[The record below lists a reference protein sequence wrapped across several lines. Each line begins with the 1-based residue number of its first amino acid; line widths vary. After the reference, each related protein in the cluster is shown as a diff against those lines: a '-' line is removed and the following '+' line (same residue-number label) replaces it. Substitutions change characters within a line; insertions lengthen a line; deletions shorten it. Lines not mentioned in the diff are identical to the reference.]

1 MRIKEI
7 NIKGLF
13 GMFDHDISLNL
24 ENHITIIYGING
36 IGKTM
41 FFKILDCFFNSKF
54 SQLVKKPFEELN
66 IHYNDNS
73 FFKLS
78 NEKSKFFIYFFDKKG
93 KKEYTFDLSKYKD
106 NKNDLRIPKELE
118 RMLPVYKIDTD
129 RYIFHETNEVYTYEE
144 LINRFSDM
152 LPTES
157 LKRAVKIKNIKE
169 LEKLIRQ
176 LKLYFIETQRLIK
189 FNPYYRRN
197 ISSHSSMNIRRQ
209 QSNFKIDTVKNY
221 SEDLSRIIQEKHN
234 EYSRLSEKLEL
245 SLGKRLMNK
254 KIETIITNIQ
264 ELKKENKKLEKSRN
278 EFKSVGLF
286 EDAIEEKFNI
296 PDDIDTLTHAVL
308 SVNIH
313 DMKEK
318 LKIFDEL
325 YAKLNI
331 FLDILNNKR
340 FSYKQISI
348 HPRKGFVFKNA
359 NEKPLEV
366 TDLSS
371 GEQHEIVM
379 FYELLFRVPETSLV
393 LIDEPEISLH
403 IAWQKDFLNDMS
415 EIVKIRNFD
424 ILIATHSPSIIDGN
438 WNLTVELQKQQ

>member
-13 GMFDHDISLNL
+13 GMFDHNISLNL

-41 FFKILDCFFNSKF
+41 FFNILDCFFNAKF
-54 SQLVKKPFEELN
+54 SQLVTKPFDELY
-66 IHYNDNS
+66 IYYDNSS

-78 NEKSKFFIYFFDKKG
+78 NNKSKFRIDFFNSNG
-93 KKEYTFDLSKYKD
+93 QEELTCDLSKYKD
-106 NKNDLRIPKELE
+106 NKKNLHIIREIKH
-118 RMLPVYKIDTD
+118 RLPISKLDSD
-129 RYIFHETNEVYTYEE
+129 RYIFHETGEIFTYEE
-144 LINRFSDM
+144 VINRFSDI
-152 LPTES
+152 LPSELLEKTVRIE
-157 LKRAVKIKNIKE
+157 NIKE
-169 LEKLIRQ
+169 LKKLITQ

-189 FNPYYRRN
+189 FNSDYQNRL
-197 ISSHSSMNIRRQ
+197 SHSKMIRSRQ
-209 QSNFKIDTVKNY
+209 LNFKIDTVKNY
-221 SEDLSRIIQEKHN
+221 SEELAQIIQEKHN
-234 EYSRLSEKLEL
+234 EYSRRSDELEL
-245 SLGKRLMNK
+245 SLGKRLMK
-254 KIETIITNIQ
+254 KEVETISDIQ
-264 ELKKENKKLEKSRN
+264 KLKEENKKLEKIRN
-278 EFKSVGLF
+278 DFKAVGLL
-286 EDAIEEKFNI
+286 ENLREEKFII
-296 PDDIDTLTHAVL
+296 PDNIDDLTKAVL
-308 SVNIH
+308 SVNIQ

-325 YAKLNI
+325 YVKLNI

-359 NEKPLEV
+359 NGKPLKV
-366 TDLSS
+366 TELSS

-379 FYELLFRVPETSLV
+379 FYELLFKVPGTSLV

-403 IAWQKDFLNDMS
+403 IAWQKEFLDDMS

-438 WNLTVELQKQQ
+438 WDLTVELKKS

>member
-13 GMFDHDISLNL
+13 SMFNHDISLNL

-41 FFKILDCFFNSKF
+41 FFKILDCFFNAKF

-73 FFKLS
+73 SLKLS
-78 NEKSKFFIYFFDKKG
+78 NSDTKFIIDFYNKNG
-93 KKEYTFDLSKYKD
+93 QKEHTFDLSKYKD
-106 NKNDLRIPKELE
+106 NKKNLRIVREIE
-118 RMLPVYKIDTD
+118 RMLPISKIDAD
-129 RYIFHETNEVYTYEE
+129 RYILHETNEVYTYEE
-144 LINRFSDM
+144 LINRFSDS
-152 LPTES
+152 LPNE
-157 LKRAVKIKNIKE
+157 LLERAVRIDNINK
-169 LEKLIRQ
+169 LKKLISQ

-189 FNPYYRRN
+189 FNHEYRN
-197 ISSHSSMNIRRQ
+197 IPSHSRIIRNRQ
-209 QSNFKIDTVKNY
+209 TNFKIDTVKNY
-221 SEDLSRIIQEKHN
+221 SEELAQIIQEKHS
-234 EYSRLSEKLEL
+234 EYSRRSDELEL
-245 SLGKRLMNK
+245 SLGKRLMK
-254 KIETIITNIQ
+254 KEVETISDIQ
-264 ELKKENKKLEKSRN
+264 KLKEENKKLEEIRN
-278 EFKSVGLF
+278 DFKAVGLLENLK
-286 EDAIEEKFNI
+286 EDKFDIPNNI
-296 PDDIDTLTHAVL
+296 DDLTKAVL
-308 SVNIH
+308 SVNIQ

-325 YAKLNI
+325 YIKLNI

-348 HPRKGFVFKNA
+348 HPKKGFVFKNA

-366 TDLSS
+366 TELSS

-379 FYELLFRVPETSLV
+379 FYELLFKVPETSLV

-403 IAWQKDFLNDMS
+403 MAWQKEFLDDMA

-438 WNLTVELQKQQ
+438 WNLTVELKKA

>member
-106 NKNDLRIPKELE
+106 NKNDLRIPK
-118 RMLPVYKIDTD
+118 D
-129 RYIFHETNEVYTYEE
+129 
-144 LINRFSDM
+144 NRFSDM

>member
-13 GMFDHDISLNL
+13 GMFDHDISLNMK
-24 ENHITIIYGING
+24 NHITIIYGING

-41 FFKILDCFFNSKF
+41 FFKILDCFFNAKF

-66 IHYNDNS
+66 IHYDDNS
-73 FFKLS
+73 FFELS
-78 NEKSKFFIYFFDKKG
+78 NKNSKFIIDFYNKKG
-93 KKEYTFDLSKYKD
+93 QKEYTFDLSKYKD
-106 NKNDLRIPKELE
+106 IKKNLRIIREIE
-118 RMLPVYKIDTD
+118 HILPISKIDSN
-129 RYIFHETNEVYTYEE
+129 RYIFHETNEVFTYEE
-144 LINRFSDM
+144 LINRFSDI
-152 LPTES
+152 LPNE
-157 LKRAVKIKNIKE
+157 LLERAVRIENIKE
-169 LEKLIRQ
+169 LKKLITQ

-189 FNPYYRRN
+189 FNSNYIN
-197 ISSHSSMNIRRQ
+197 ISSHSINIRKRQ
-209 QSNFKIDTVKNY
+209 LNFKIDTVKNY
-221 SEDLSRIIQEKHN
+221 SEDLAQIIQKKHH

-254 KIETIITNIQ
+254 KIETITNIK
-264 ELKKENKKLEKSRN
+264 ELKEENKKLEKSRN
-278 EFKSVGLF
+278 KFKAVGLF
-286 EDAIEEKFNI
+286 EDEKEEKFNI
-296 PDDIDTLTHAVL
+296 PDNIDPLTQAVL
-308 SVNIH
+308 SVNIQN
-313 DMKEK
+313 MKEK
-318 LKIFDEL
+318 LKIFNEL

-348 HPRKGFVFKNA
+348 RPRKGFVFKNA
-359 NEKPLEV
+359 NGKPLEV
-366 TDLSS
+366 TELSS

-379 FYELLFRVPETSLV
+379 FYELLFKVPETSLV

-403 IAWQKDFLNDMS
+403 VAWQKDFLDDMS

-438 WNLTVELQKQQ
+438 WDLTVELQKPL